1 MTRDGRRWADRAQ
14 LASIG
19 QIVIQPRERADG
31 FHDESPAWDRTE
43 RLRVF
48 AAQLAAAV
56 TLADVAEA
64 VVAEGI
70 HTLRA
75 TVAALALAGESGEL
89 EVAAD
94 AGGLLTGEP
103 PFHTCAAEILAG
115 VLTSAE
121 PQFLNDVKAAGWR
134 FPQAARCL
142 ATRGLAAAVIM
153 PLVVQGAALGVVIF
167 AFDRPQTSD
176 AARRGFLE
184 VIAGQAAQAL
194 ERARLHNTVIAERAV
209 HEQTRRRAEFAADLL
224 ASLDAADGTV
234 RRIDGLLDALVPDIA
249 DFASV
254 ELLDESGRPAVAAVR
269 HRDPALQEA
278 FELLR
283 REHSIDQGIAG
294 SVADVAATGRPHL
307 FELSPGSGDEYSLTP
322 PALGLLGRLR
332 PRSVMT
338 LPLGPPGRRLGALLV
353 GMSDSRER
361 AFGSDDLAYFD
372 VLAQQVGLSL
382 DNAQLSERHR
392 EVSLRLQQSMLA
404 DSVPELPGLA
414 VAAYYEPAAPDL
426 EVGGDWCEA
435 IELPDGRVGL
445 FVGDVVGRGLSAAA
459 AMGQLRAAVNALA
472 LTCDTPATLIDRLA
486 LFAETIPAAHC
497 ATVAA
502 AILDRHT
509 GELVYACAAHPPPLI
524 ISADGEARFLEGGR
538 SVPLVVPSRGPRTD
552 AYVTLAPGTRL
563 VLYSDGLVERRGE
576 SIDVGLA
583 RLATAAGTQRRL
595 PGNAFVAGLVADL
608 TVDQHRLDDI
618 AVLCV
623 DLATAAGVRFLRRFS
638 TSPHELAGLRV
649 AMRDWFAANDIAAA
663 DANDILLAVGEAVAN
678 VVEHA
683 YAPGTSGDV
692 EVELVLDGGQMT
704 LRIRDRGIWNLLPAA
719 GDRGRGL
726 PLMRAVSDVDVRRSL
741 SGTSVTMRRQL
752 GRMD

>member
-1 MTRDGRRWADRAQ
+1 
-14 LASIG
+14 
-19 QIVIQPRERADG
+19 
-31 FHDESPAWDRTE
+31 
-43 RLRVF
+43 
-48 AAQLAAAV
+48 
-56 TLADVAEA
+56 
-64 VVAEGI
+64 
-70 HTLRA
+70 
-75 TVAALALAGESGEL
+75 
-89 EVAAD
+89 
-94 AGGLLTGEP
+94 
-103 PFHTCAAEILAG
+103 
-115 VLTSAE
+115 
-121 PQFLNDVKAAGWR
+121 
-134 FPQAARCL
+134 
-142 ATRGLAAAVIM
+142 
-153 PLVVQGAALGVVIF
+153 
-167 AFDRPQTSD
+167 
-176 AARRGFLE
+176 
-184 VIAGQAAQAL
+184 
-194 ERARLHNTVIAERAV
+194 
-209 HEQTRRRAEFAADLL
+209 
-224 ASLDAADGTV
+224 
-234 RRIDGLLDALVPDIA
+234 
-249 DFASV
+249 
-254 ELLDESGRPAVAAVR
+254 
-269 HRDPALQEA
+269 
-278 FELLR
+278 
-283 REHSIDQGIAG
+283 
-294 SVADVAATGRPHL
+294 
-307 FELSPGSGDEYSLTP
+307 
-322 PALGLLGRLR
+322 
-332 PRSVMT
+332 
-338 LPLGPPGRRLGALLV
+338 
-353 GMSDSRER
+353 
-361 AFGSDDLAYFD
+361 
-372 VLAQQVGLSL
+372 
-382 DNAQLSERHR
+382 
-392 EVSLRLQQSMLA
+392 MLA